1 MSSIQDCIQEALN
14 RTTCDAGTISIKVHL
29 LHHIYKEVAEISK
42 YRPQCYFSIAGQWLL
57 SPDELYILC
66 NINSLRKDNFFNIL
80 NTWKNDRNHWFIGD
94 KHYFSLFKLIQSAG
108 FIDEIIPCTLYAMP
122 SSKKGDLC

>member
-1 MSSIQDCIQEALN
+1 MSSIHDCLQEALN
-14 RTTCDAGTISIKVHL
+14 RTTCDATTISVKAHL

-57 SPDELYILC
+57 TSDELYILC
-66 NINSLRKDNFFNIL
+66 NINSLRKDKFLKIL

-94 KHYFSLFKLIQSAG
+94 THYFSLFKLIESAG
-108 FIDEIIPCTLYAMP
+108 FIDEILPCTLYAMP
-122 SSKKGDLC
+122 YSEKGNIR